1 MLKKTASKPLPPNYI
16 AFDDDRGE
24 LIAAGTKESVLD
36 SIKSYCES
44 EGMDEDTI
52 KCSRCEDPTPE
63 SELMEVHAWW
73 VCGMC
78 YDDL

>member
-1 MLKKTASKPLPPNYI
+1 MSKKKTASKPLPPNYI

-44 EGMDEDTI
+44 EGMDEDDIQT
-52 KCSRCEDPTPE
+52 SVRVY
-63 SELMEVHAWW
+63 ELGKQIDFHVERQLEV
-73 VCGMC
+73 
-78 YDDL
+78 YF

>member
-1 MLKKTASKPLPPNYI
+1 MPKKSTASKPLPPNYI

-44 EGMDEDTI
+44 EGMDEDDIQT
-52 KCSRCEDPTPE
+52 SVRVY
-63 SELMEVHAWW
+63 ELGKRIDFHVERQLEV
-73 VCGMC
+73 
-78 YDDL
+78 YF

>member
-1 MLKKTASKPLPPNYI
+1 MATKKKTASKPLPPNYI

-44 EGMDEDTI
+44 EGMDEDDIQT
-52 KCSRCEDPTPE
+52 SVRVY
-63 SELMEVHAWW
+63 ELGKQIDFHVERQLEV
-73 VCGMC
+73 
-78 YDDL
+78 YF